1 MKIHYQKILSIIF
14 FVFIPLSLL
23 GQEIVSQDTTSKQV
37 EELHMVASFVKSFD
51 HGLKLTL
58 EEEMRINIAPDNP
71 FHRLHTTVSLAY
83 TPIEY
88 LSMSAG
94 YVLKLYGNQGWND
107 VNKYLRHRVNID
119 ATGQVSL
126 GSWKLSLRERLM
138 MDARADEIDSREK
151 NALDLV
157 LRSRLQAV
165 YNIPPIKKMSM
176 SIVAKMEIFNTLNAI
191 EDVYFES
198 LEGTMQSMDPIHVG
212 GQYINELRPEIGLQW
227 KFNKKHTVN
236 LAYRYNYVYSRDIHV
251 LDDGNVHLTHAYTHK
266 HVMLL
271 TYKLDW

>member
-94 YVLKLYGNQGWND
+94 YVLKLYGNQGWDNP
-107 VNKYLRHRVNID
+107 NKFLRHRVNID
-119 ATGQVSL
+119 ATGQVTL
-126 GSWKLSLRERLM
+126 GQWKLSLRERLM
-138 MDARADEIDSREK
+138 LDARADEIDLRE
-151 NALDLV
+151 NNRVDYT
-157 LRSRLQAV
+157 LRSRLQAS
-165 YNIPPIKKMSM
+165 YSIPNQPL
-176 SIVAKMEIFNTLNAI
+176 SIVAKVEMFNTLNAPVEYI
-191 EDVYFES
+191 NS
-198 LEGTMQSMDPIHVG
+198 LSLSQQY
-212 GQYINELRPEIGLQW
+212 GQYINEWRPELGLQW
-227 KFNKKHTVN
+227 KVDKKNTINV
-236 LAYRYNYVYSRDIHV
+236 AYRYNYVYSRDIDV
-251 LDDGNVHLTHAYTHK
+251 ATSGDVALTHAYTHK
-266 HVMLL
+266 HVILL
-271 TYKLDW
+271 TYKFDW